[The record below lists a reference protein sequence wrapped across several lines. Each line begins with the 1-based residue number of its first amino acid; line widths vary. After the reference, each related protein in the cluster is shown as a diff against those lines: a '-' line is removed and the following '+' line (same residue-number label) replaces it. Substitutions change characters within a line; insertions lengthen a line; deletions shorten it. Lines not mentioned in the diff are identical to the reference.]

1 MIVKNNDKWE
11 SLEEELWQDFK
22 SEILLITNYKRSI
35 MIVFDAYEISKSVL
49 EYQKQNALKFKDK
62 DVKTEKKEY

>member
-11 SLEEELWQDFK
+11 FLEEELWQDFK